1 MGLARLDHVDKVP
14 FPHDIRAHSSTTTTY
29 RPSLYHILHDSKREV
44 ETPSRSLEKSASFV
58 ATKQM

>member
-14 FPHDIRAHSSTTTTY
+14 FPHDIKEPTVAQL
-29 RPSLYHILHDSKREV
+29 RPIGPVYITFCMTAREV
-44 ETPSRSLEKSASFV
+44 ETPSCSLEKSASFV